1 MFSSETASQFMIQN
15 DDDDGG
21 SRIVSALQISFI
33 VFAFIAGGAV
43 LGIFLRNALPEHHLS
58 PDAKDVARL
67 GTGLVGTIAALVL
80 GLLIASAKS
89 SYDTRSGQINQLT
102 ANVILL
108 DNSLEKFGAQADA
121 TRESLR
127 RTVTI
132 MAERIWSES
141 LLRPSAVTAYKT
153 NEAFSELVERLDK
166 LSADSELRRTTK
178 DRAVQAVADLA
189 KIRFLL
195 FAEAETD
202 QSIPA
207 PFLMVLVFWLTI
219 IFVSFSLFA
228 QPNPIVIGCLF
239 LFAVSA
245 AAAIYLVLELA
256 QPFDGLM
263 QISDA
268 PLRNALGPLTR

>member
-1 MFSSETASQFMIQN
+1 
-15 DDDDGG
+15 
-21 SRIVSALQISFI
+21 VSALQISFI
-33 VFAFIAGGAV
+33 VFAFIAGGAA
-43 LGIFLRNALPEHHLS
+43 LGIFLRYALPGHHLS

-67 GTGLVGTIAALVL
+67 GTGLIGTIAALVL

-89 SYDTRSGQINQLT
+89 AYDTRSGQINQLT

-108 DNSLEKFGAQADA
+108 DNAIAKYGAEANSA
-121 TRESLR
+121 RESLR

-132 MAERIWSES
+132 MAERIWSEA
-141 LLRPSAVTAYKT
+141 LLRPSAGTAYQT
-153 NEAFSELVERLDK
+153 NEAFTELVERLDK
-166 LSADSELRRTTK
+166 LAADTDLRRSAK
-178 DRAVQAVADLA
+178 DRAVQAAADLA
-189 KIRFLL
+189 KTRFLL

-202 QSIPA
+202 QSIPV

-219 IFVSFSLFA
+219 IFISFSLFA

-263 QISDA
+263 RISNE
-268 PLRNALGPLTR
+268 PLRNALGPLAR

>member
-1 MFSSETASQFMIQN
+1 MLQ
-15 DDDDGG
+15 DDD
-21 SRIVSALQISFI
+21 RENRTVNALQISFI
-33 VFAFIAGGAV
+33 VFAFIAGGGL
-43 LGIFLRNALPEHHLS
+43 LGIFLRNTLPQHHLS
-58 PDAKDVARL
+58 QDAKDVARL
-67 GTGLVGTIAALVL
+67 GTGLIGTIAALVL

-108 DNSLEKFGAQADA
+108 DNALAKYGAEANPA
-121 TRESLR
+121 RESLR

-132 MAERIWSES
+132 MTERIWSES
-141 LLRPSAVTAYKT
+141 LLHQSTAIAYTT
-153 NEAFSELVERLDK
+153 NEAFTELVEQLDK
-166 LSADSELRRTTK
+166 LAADSESRRSAK
-178 DRAVQAVADLA
+178 DRASQAAGDLA

-202 QSIPA
+202 QSIPV

-219 IFVSFSLFA
+219 IFISFSLFA

-263 QISDA
+263 QISNA
-268 PLRNALGPLTR
+268 PLQNALGPIAR